1 MIIKGK
7 TKFAVI
13 RTKITANF
21 FSISYSIYAI
31 EKPNNALYSCGT
43 NCYRRDEG
51 YQALSDILNE
61 LQIDFRLSDE

>member
-13 RTKITANF
+13 RTKITARF
-21 FSISYSIYAI
+21 FSISYSIYDI
-31 EKPNNALYSCGT
+31 KKPTSALYSFGT

-51 YQALSDILNE
+51 YNALADILQE
-61 LQIDFRLSDE
+61 IYIDFRLSDE